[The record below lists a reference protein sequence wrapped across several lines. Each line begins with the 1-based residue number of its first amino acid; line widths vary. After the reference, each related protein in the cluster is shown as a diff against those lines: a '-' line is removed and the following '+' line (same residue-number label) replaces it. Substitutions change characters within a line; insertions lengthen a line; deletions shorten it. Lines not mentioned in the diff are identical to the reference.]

1 MECPALLHDGT
12 VNFLLDAVGITV
24 FPLHEEDSFVP
35 VVKEMLK
42 RRPRPAALIAR
53 HV

>member
-12 VNFLLDAVGITV
+12 VDLLLDAVGITV
-24 FPLHEEDSFVP
+24 FPLHEEDALVP